1 MGTPMFFSPELCAS
15 GTTGTYDPRVID
27 LWAMG
32 VTLYVWCSGRLPFTA
47 PTVMLL
53 MEAIRDAPKAVA
65 WPREADAGLGGTIS
79 GLLTK
84 EPATRLTLAQ
94 LRMNPWLTDQDKQPM
109 PVQPVVKIE
118 VTPEQIEQALSIR
131 AALAVGSEAGPSTLG
146 KALELLGQGDASG
159 GWKRE
164 GVATIRK
171 RSTEEAASFW
181 RQIAASGHLAPYLP
195 LIYSIDPVDEDG
207 DGGTRHRP
215 LSRSPLA
222 SARYDPMKTAPC

>member
-1 MGTPMFFSPELCAS
+1 
-15 GTTGTYDPRVID
+15 
-27 LWAMG
+27 
-32 VTLYVWCSGRLPFTA
+32 
-47 PTVMLL
+47 
-53 MEAIRDAPKAVA
+53 
-65 WPREADAGLGGTIS
+65 
-79 GLLTK
+79 
-84 EPATRLTLAQ
+84 
-94 LRMNPWLTDQDKQPM
+94 M

-164 GVATIRK
+164 GSLPFESAPRRRQPASGG
-171 RSTEEAASFW
+171 RSPP
-181 RQIAASGHLAPYLP
+181 SGHLAPYLP